1 MNSFQSV
8 SYILSIKLH
17 TDQLFWLLLHS
28 HSPTI
33 CGMVYHYIFT
43 QPETENQRSQITNPL
58 TQVRRGAHI
67 RIQLSEM
74 TQNTHSHHTSLPL
87 LARQYPDKNI
97 LVPEL
102 DFYISLLKLFFYI
115 MILSNQYSITS
126 SLFDSNDH
134 MYHIVYLVLQGYEN
148 NRMQQLTHTHPS
160 ASKSCCGCF
169 SSY

>member
-67 RIQLSEM
+67 RI
-74 TQNTHSHHTSLPL
+74 
-87 LARQYPDKNI
+87 
-97 LVPEL
+97 
-102 DFYISLLKLFFYI
+102 
-115 MILSNQYSITS
+115 
-126 SLFDSNDH
+126 
-134 MYHIVYLVLQGYEN
+134 
-148 NRMQQLTHTHPS
+148 
-160 ASKSCCGCF
+160 
-169 SSY
+169 